1 VSKVGS
7 AEWAKPYLIA
17 GRNGQIKR
25 IAIAR
30 DLVTYTD

>member
-1 VSKVGS
+1 VGS

-17 GRNGQIKR
+17 GRNGQNKR
-25 IAIAR
+25 IAISR